1 MNLIQL
7 QRAFQHHVL
16 HGDAGI
22 AATINES
29 DEASRQLRLAVYAD
43 AYRLRLIEA
52 LAHNHPRLQQ
62 LLDEEEF
69 STIALSYLDEHPSHS
84 VSVRWFGDRLAAHL
98 GDRHP
103 DRPWLAELASWE
115 WAIAAAFDAADA
127 APLSDAA
134 LTEVDPA
141 DWPTLRFQF
150 HPSIQRLRLDTNAPA
165 LFKALSD
172 EADCP
177 APTALP
183 QPQQWLIWRQELTP
197 RYRSLPDSEAAA
209 LDAVIAQGTFG
220 DACEAL
226 CDWHEPAEVPT
237 QIARMLKTWIN
248 EAMIVA
254 LVR

>member
-7 QRAFQHHVL
+7 QRAFQRHVL
-16 HGDAGI
+16 DGDANI
-22 AATINES
+22 AAAINES
-29 DEASRQLRLAVYAD
+29 DGASGQLRLAVYAD

-52 LAHNHPRLQQ
+52 LAHNYPRLQQ
-62 LLDEEEF
+62 LLGEEEF
-69 STIALSYLDEHPSHS
+69 STIALSYLDQHPSHS
-84 VSVRWFGDRLAAHL
+84 VSVRWFGNRLAEHL
-98 GDRHP
+98 GGRHP

-127 APLSDAA
+127 APLSAAA
-134 LTEVDPA
+134 LAEIDPA

-177 APTALP
+177 APTARKP
-183 QPQQWLIWRQELTP
+183 SQEWLIWRQDLTP

-209 LDAVIAQGTFG
+209 LDAVIAQDTFG
-220 DACEAL
+220 DACAAL